1 MLIIQWPTLVQAE
14 SILHRDNTMHQNP
27 QPLPMVC
34 ATLHRYRIRQTN
46 LLTTQEHFEIEIEQ
60 AVTVRF
66 DDLPEFFRA
75 RGVTRV
81 TVDFPT
87 SGPYAGQMVVRRAA

>member
-1 MLIIQWPTLVQAE
+1 MFTTPSHIPDPAKGKAALMAKLAARQIVPVPKTFVAAAE
-14 SILHRDNTMHQNP
+14 
-27 QPLPMVC
+27 
-34 ATLHRYRIRQTN
+34 
-46 LLTTQEHFEIEIEQ
+46 